1 MSAIQRGSV
10 VHHFHP
16 ELFLQSS
23 QKLPMDKSEQG
34 QASSSV
40 SPTTT
45 NLSLYQ

>member
-16 ELFLQSS
+16 ELLLQSS
-23 QKLPMDKSEQG
+23 MDKSEQE

-40 SPTTT
+40 SPTPTTT